1 MFYWN
6 RSSVWGSSFCLIKLV
21 IMDSFFK
28 KLDLE
33 SKEFIKKKRS
43 SKMKYLYDIGFSY
56 DEVNLIIFNRLKRI
70 LWVGIVDRDLKEIIK
85 YIEEHDS
92 I

>member
-1 MFYWN
+1 
-6 RSSVWGSSFCLIKLV
+6 
-21 IMDSFFK
+21 MDSFFK

-70 LWVGIVDRDLKEIIK
+70 L
-85 YIEEHDS
+85 
-92 I
+92 